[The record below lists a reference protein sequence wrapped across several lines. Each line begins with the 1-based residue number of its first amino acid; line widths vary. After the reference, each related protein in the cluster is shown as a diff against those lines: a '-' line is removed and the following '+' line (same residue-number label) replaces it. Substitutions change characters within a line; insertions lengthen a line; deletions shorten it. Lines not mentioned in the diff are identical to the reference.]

1 MGGHFNICRAWSGIS
16 RGMIMHQNNS
26 RRASVKYQLYNFTR
40 ENSYPVNR
48 AFK

>member
-1 MGGHFNICRAWSGIS
+1 
-16 RGMIMHQNNS
+16 MHQNNS

-48 AFK
+48 AFKYQIVRNDLILIKI